1 MNANIDL
8 GGSTRMNVG
17 MTLMNANIDL
27 GEHAT
32 MNVGMSSLNAGTA
45 NEVILYIRN
54 PHFYTCKRNLFNRHF
69 KHGNLE
75 MIVTAL

>member
-54 PHFYTCKRNLFNRHF
+54 PQFYTCKRNSFNRHIHET
-69 KHGNLE
+69 KSL
-75 MIVTAL
+75 L